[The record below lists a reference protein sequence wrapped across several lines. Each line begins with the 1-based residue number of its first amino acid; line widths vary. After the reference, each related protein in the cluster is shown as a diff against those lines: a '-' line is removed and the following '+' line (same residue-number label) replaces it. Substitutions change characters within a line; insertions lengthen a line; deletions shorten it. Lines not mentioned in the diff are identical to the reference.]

1 MKFMDL
7 KLRMVVL
14 WIIAGIGVTAALVFV
29 LIEPARLDYMMAE
42 IERMGI
48 IWSIVAP
55 LFGLI
60 PLIMAFLTVVL
71 KDRANRITNRTLSII
86 YIALILW
93 DFIQGLLFKPVVH
106 QILVMGSVV
115 VVTAYLIF
123 YSWKWPVEK
132 T

>member
-1 MKFMDL
+1 MRLLDL

-14 WIIAGIGVTAALVFV
+14 WIMAAVGVTASLVFV
-29 LIEPARLDYMMAE
+29 LLEPARLERMMAE
-42 IERMGI
+42 IEKLGV

-60 PLIMAFLTVVL
+60 PLVMAFLTVVL

-93 DFIQGLLFKPVVH
+93 DFIQGLLSPAVH
-106 QILVMGSVV
+106 QILIMGSVV
-115 VVTAYLIF
+115 VVTAYVIF
-123 YSWKWPVEK
+123 YSWKWPVKEG
-132 T
+132 